1 VTIQF
6 VNNFLTLATTITALA
21 IPGNDTNHLI
31 GALSLL
37 LAQVL
42 LHSCYGFLQ
51 YPRLDCTQLLNPESC
66 SGELEPIREQ
76 ASLILHG
83 KEVHHDPKWQT
94 LVSLPLYSAQCAR
107 GLFSQ
112 RKSCGR
118 LQAVAV
124 EPLLTNTPCPGMSST
139 WPFFVA
145 ALFWTFVFF
154 ITDKSIWKVLA
165 IFAIIANEELYKLVP
180 LPQEPQKVFNRLFGR
195 LYASG

>member
-1 VTIQF
+1 MT
-6 VNNFLTLATTITALA
+6 
-21 IPGNDTNHLI
+21 
-31 GALSLL
+31 
-37 LAQVL
+37 
-42 LHSCYGFLQ
+42 
-51 YPRLDCTQLLNPESC
+51 ESC